1 MQYRYWKG
9 CCFSF
14 LILLWPEPL
23 WNAWRF
29 LVCAPWACLVMTQ
42 PSLTDGMS
50 QTELQPQVSS
60 ATPPPSLS
68 LWSGLTISE
77 RYFPKTGRKD
87 WHLVSLLQLSVKQ
100 YPYHSGSLS
109 EKGKEV
115 VFVNSWKWVA
125 LLLVLWKT
133 GWNYMVEWE
142 NLCLCRSKK

>member
-1 MQYRYWKG
+1 ML
-9 CCFSF
+9 FSF
-14 LILLWPEPL
+14 LDF
-23 WNAWRF
+23 AVART
-29 LVCAPWACLVMTQ
+29 LVECLEVFGLCSLGL
-42 PSLTDGMS
+42 PCDDSALTDGMS

-60 ATPPPSLS
+60 ATPPSSLS

-115 VFVNSWKWVA
+115 V
-125 LLLVLWKT
+125 LLIL
-133 GWNYMVEWE
+133 G
-142 NLCLCRSKK
+142 SG